1 MEIAREAYPDITCI
15 DPNAK
20 YYDPKANDA
29 SKWVCVDCKLVEIF
43 KRPIYLDEMK
53 SLTELNDME
62 TFRRSR
68 LSITSV
74 NQKEFDFICNLGR
87 NTDERPS
94 SLSEKTKKSTKKRKV
109 EVNDD
114 DDDNDNDVQH
124 ETKKSEKKGK
134 K

>member
-53 SLTELNDME
+53 SLIELNDME

-87 NTDERPS
+87 NTERPS
-94 SLSEKTKKSTKKRKV
+94 SLSETTKKSTKKRKV
-109 EVNDD
+109 EVNN
-114 DDDNDNDVQH
+114 DDNDDDNDVQH

>member
-29 SKWVCVDCKLVEIF
+29 SKWVCVDCKLIEIF

-68 LSITSV
+68 LSITNV

-87 NTDERPS
+87 NTERPS
-94 SLSEKTKKSTKKRKV
+94 SLSDTTKKSTKKRKA
-109 EVNDD
+109 EAN
-114 DDDNDNDVQH
+114 DDDNDDDVQ
-124 ETKKSEKKGK
+124 ESKKSEKKGK